1 MDKVERNRRVVYP
14 TALVFI
20 LTVFAFY
27 YFGHYNWLQLLIAAV
42 LIFPLFGIAY
52 LVFSYKGP
60 GKSKLYGLEHLTS
73 LLPAVKKPK
82 GHVQF
87 KYKIMWTALVV
98 LLYFVLTNIY
108 IYGLDAAKTIDVFAS
123 FRAIFAG
130 AQGSLMD
137 LGIGPIVT
145 AS

>member
-1 MDKVERNRRVVYP
+1 M
-14 TALVFI
+14 L
-20 LTVFAFY
+20 
-27 YFGHYNWLQLLIAAV
+27 
-42 LIFPLFGIAY
+42 Y
-52 LVFSYKGP
+52 LVISYAGP
-60 GKSKLYGLEHLTS
+60 KKSKLYGLENLAAK
-73 LLPAVKKPK
+73 LPAVKKAK

-87 KYKIMWTALVV
+87 KHKLIWTLSIV

-108 IYGLDAAKTIDVFAS
+108 IYGLNQANTIDVFAS

-145 AS
+145 ASIVMQLFA